1 LIRDDGV
8 AKISDFGISRSVGD
22 PTLTQSGFMSGTPS
36 YFSPALAR
44 GAEPGPADDVWAL
57 GATLYAGVEGR
68 SPYDRRRNPVEVLH
82 EINSTQPPQPK
93 RAGFLEHALQRMLD
107 RDPGSR
113 WSMDD
118 AAHTLRRL
126 ADSHRPEATL
136 QSTRPTPAQAPP
148 RLIRSPKLT
157 PSRSSKLT
165 PSRSS
170 KLTPSPSSRRGYT
183 RPALVAVALLVI
195 VGGVFATSRLLSN
208 QKPNGAAGQQAST
221 TAKTSKNGAGSGGGS
236 ASSGKV
242 SKESFVRDYYAKAP
256 GGSDQAWAM
265 LGPGEQAQG
274 RDSYLGFW
282 RTIKSVDVTDVHARS
297 GSDTVDVTLTY
308 RTTDGRVSTEHK
320 RERLSTTEG
329 GGYLLESDDPAG

>member
-1 LIRDDGV
+1 
-8 AKISDFGISRSVGD
+8 
-22 PTLTQSGFMSGTPS
+22 MSGTPS

-57 GATLYAGVEGR
+57 GATLYAAVEGR
-68 SPYDRRRNPVEVLH
+68 SPYERRRNPVEVLH
-82 EINSTQPPQPK
+82 KINSAQPPRPK
-93 RAGFLEHALQRMLD
+93 RADFLEPALQRMLD

-118 AAHTLRRL
+118 AGHTLRRL
-126 ADSHRPEATL
+126 AESHRPEATL

-148 RLIRSPKLT
+148 SVTRSPT
-157 PSRSSKLT
+157 PSRI
-165 PSRSS
+165 RA
-170 KLTPSPSSRRGYT
+170 SRRGYT
-183 RPALVAVALLVI
+183 RPALIAVALLVI
-195 VGGVFATSRLLSN
+195 VGGIFAASHLLNN
-208 QKPNGAAGQQAST
+208 QKPNSAGEQASNT
-221 TAKTSKNGAGSGGGS
+221 SKTSKKGGGSGGGSGGS
-236 ASSGKV
+236 ASSGTA
-242 SKESFVRDYYAKAP
+242 SKESFVRDYYAEAP

-282 RTIKSVDVTDVHARS
+282 RTIKSVDVTDVRARS

-320 RERLSTTEG
+320 RERLSTTAT
-329 GGYLLESDDPAG
+329 GGYLLESDAPAG